1 MFLFQAIK
9 EVILSKKVLKMSK
22 VELRELQLNKFRKLV
37 KYCYD
42 NSEFYHDII
51 INNSINIET
60 CIPEDFPILNKK
72 IVNENFDKI
81 VTDKKIR
88 RKDIEDFLAV
98 SKDYK
103 ERYMDKYN
111 IIRTSGSSG
120 EVGIY
125 VYSDSELLPITACSN
140 RATGTNWFQRFV
152 YLAKIDDHY
161 AGITM
166 AGLSGKLP
174 IIYSDTMMINVD
186 EDLTT
191 ILNKLNTFKPTNLGG
206 YSFLLAQIAKAQLKG
221 ELNIEPKY
229 IQTGGEPS
237 LESDKVLIKQAF
249 PKAKLINV
257 YACSEALFLGVGV
270 GESPMQLMDDY
281 IYTEINVNN
290 IYCTNLF
297 NYTCPLIRFQ
307 INDNL
312 SLSSNADF
320 SSPFTL
326 IDNIVG
332 RVESNPEFVNDD
344 GIIDFI
350 SGLTFT
356 SIVIEGMDKFQ
367 VSIRD
372 NTSFDFTLTYKP
384 NQDKVV
390 VNNRVV
396 ECLNKILKDK
406 KMTKV
411 KYSIVEVDNISPDV
425 TTGKYK
431 AVVMPKK

>member
-9 EVILSKKVLKMSK
+9 EVLVSKKVLKMTK

-37 KYCYD
+37 KYCYE

-51 INNSINIET
+51 INNSIDIAT
-60 CIPEDFPILNKK
+60 CTPEDFPILNKK
-72 IVNENFDKI
+72 IVNDNFDKI
-81 VTDKKIR
+81 VTDKNLK
-88 RKDIEDFLAV
+88 RKEVEEFLSV

-103 ERYMDKYN
+103 EQYMGKYN

-125 VYSDSELLPITACSN
+125 VYTDLELLPITACSN
-140 RATGTNWFQRFV
+140 RATGTNLFQRFA

-174 IIYSDTMMINVD
+174 LIYSNTLMINVD
-186 EDLTT
+186 EDLAT
-191 ILNKLNTFKPTNLGG
+191 IINKLNTFKPTNLGG

-221 ELNIEPKY
+221 ELNIEPNF

-237 LESDKVLIKQAF
+237 LESDKILIMQAF

-270 GESPMQLMDDY
+270 GENPMQLMDDY
-281 IYTEINVNN
+281 IYTEINESN

-312 SLSSNADF
+312 KLSGNSDL

-332 RVESNPEFVNDD
+332 RIESNSEFENDD
-344 GIIDFI
+344 GVIDFV

-367 VSIRD
+367 VIIRD

-384 NQDKVV
+384 NQDKAV
-390 VNNRVV
+390 VNNRVI

-411 KYSIVEVDNISPDV
+411 RYSIVEVDNIIPDV